1 MRRRKKSLH
10 TMSIYRRFAEAY
22 AKAGRGRFSLELV
35 PWVTAVFERF
45 GAAPTSLV
53 DVACGAGEFAL
64 AMARSGIAVTGVDQS
79 PEMLALARQSAAAS
93 GVPITLLEQDMREL
107 VVPASVDAATC
118 LYDSLN
124 YLVDEAEF
132 RRTLAAVAVALR
144 PNGLFLFDMITLRG
158 LAERWGNRTW
168 IIQDTD
174 DAFEADQS
182 HFDYDT
188 GIATLRVNAFLH
200 RREGLY
206 ERIEEVHRER
216 GYPVPVID
224 AALAATGFERLGC
237 WSSPTFDA
245 VTPDTA
251 RVFYAVRRG
260 RA

>member
-1 MRRRKKSLH
+1 
-10 TMSIYRRFAEAY
+10 MSIYRRFAEAY

-45 GAAPTSLV
+45 GTSPTSLV
-53 DVACGAGEFAL
+53 DVACGAGEFAV
-64 AMARSGIAVTGVDQS
+64 AMARAGIAVTGVDQS

-93 GVPITLLEQDMREL
+93 GVKITFVEQDMREL
-107 VVPASVDAATC
+107 RIAEPVEAATC

-124 YLVDEAEF
+124 YVVDESEF
-132 RRTLAAVAVALR
+132 RRTLAAVAGALR
-144 PNGLFLFDMITLRG
+144 TGGMFVFDMITVRG

-168 IIQDTD
+168 VIQDTD

-200 RREGLY
+200 RRQGLY

-216 GYPVPVID
+216 GYPVPAID
-224 AALAATGFERLGC
+224 AALEATGFEHLGC
-237 WSSPTFDA
+237 WSSPAFEA
-245 VTPDTA
+245 VTPETA
-251 RVFYAVRRG
+251 RVFYAARRA

>member
-1 MRRRKKSLH
+1 
-10 TMSIYRRFAEAY
+10 MSIYRRYAEAY
-22 AKAGRGRFSLELV
+22 AKAGGGRFSLELV

-45 GAAPTSLV
+45 GAAPASLV
-53 DVACGAGEFAL
+53 DVACGAGEFAV
-64 AMARSGIAVTGVDQS
+64 AMARRGIAVTGVDQS

-93 GVPITLLEQDMREL
+93 GVPITLLEQDMRDL
-107 VVPASVDAATC
+107 AVPSPVDAATC

-124 YLVDEAEF
+124 YLVDELEF
-132 RRTLAAVAVALR
+132 RRTFAAVAAAVR
-144 PNGLFLFDMITLRG
+144 PDGLFVFDMNTLRG

-168 IIQDTD
+168 IIQDAD

-206 ERIEEVHRER
+206 ERIAEVHRER
-216 GYPVPVID
+216 GYPVPMID
-224 AALAATGFERLGC
+224 AALAANGFERLGC
-237 WSSPTFDA
+237 WSSTTFDP
-245 VTPDTA
+245 VTPETG
-251 RVFYAVRRG
+251 RVYYAARRG